1 MQKLVPSWLGTPR
14 RRVAALLAFVNLM
27 LFAVVWIALESSYQH
42 HRDGSETASRNIS
55 HLLSQSVASDIDR
68 IDIALVALV
77 GEMARLQATHQQL
90 DSAATK
96 SFLAQLHAHLPMVMG
111 LSVTNADGIIV
122 VGTKEGAQGISLAD
136 RPYFQR
142 LRDHPQPELLISSP
156 LQGRLSGKNVL
167 VFARRLEQADGRFSG
182 MVYAAVEI
190 AWFEDKVQNLD
201 LGRHG
206 AVALRGDATRGFD
219 LVVRF
224 PPQPQPIPQ
233 STMSATFQARIA
245 ANPQGGT
252 YEAKAGS
259 DGVTRIVTY
268 QAISSYPLISMVGL
282 ATEDMVEEW
291 FSEAFKVLLLAGV
304 FLVVTLL
311 GGLGLIRSW
320 RTLEVRTEQL
330 ARSNADLEQFAY
342 VASHDLQTPLRNIG
356 LYTQL
361 LARRYR
367 DKIDDDANEFIKYI
381 VDGSKNMAR
390 MISDILEYS
399 RISSREFEKSS
410 TDLAEALHS
419 VLKNLGP
426 ILEEAG
432 GWLCIGALP
441 VVQAERVQMESLL
454 QNLIENAV
462 TYRHPERAPRIE
474 IWATHLVE
482 GRCQIAIRDN
492 GIGIDPAYREKVFDI
507 FQRLAPQAFPNGTGI
522 GLALCRRIVQR
533 FGGAIWIDSDR
544 DVGVT
549 FRFTLPAEPERDEP
563 AAAA

>member
-1 MQKLVPSWLGTPR
+1 MHKLVPSWLGTPR
-14 RRVAALLAFVNLM
+14 RRMVALLTFVNLM
-27 LFAVVWIALESSYQH
+27 LFTVVWIALDSSYQH
-42 HRDGSETASRNIS
+42 HRDGSETTSRNIS

-68 IDIALVALV
+68 IDIALVAV
-77 GEMARLQATHQQL
+77 TGEMARLQATHQRL

-111 LSVTNADGIIV
+111 LSVTNADGAIV
-122 VGTKEGAQGISLAD
+122 VGTKDGSQGISLAD

-142 LRDHPQPELLISSP
+142 LRDHPQPELLISPP

-182 MVYAAVEI
+182 VVYAAVEI
-190 AWFEDKVQNLD
+190 AWFEDKVQRLD
-201 LGRHG
+201 LGRYG

-224 PPQPQPIPQ
+224 PSQPQSSPQ
-233 STMSATFQARIA
+233 AAMSTTFQTRIA
-245 ANPQGGT
+245 ADPQGGT

-259 DGVTRIVTY
+259 DGITRIVTY

-282 ATEDMVEEW
+282 ATEDMMEEW
-291 FSEAFKVLLLAGV
+291 FSEALKVLLLAGA
-304 FLVVTLL
+304 FLVITLL

-320 RTLEVRTEQL
+320 RILEVRTEQL

-367 DKIDDDANEFIKYI
+367 DKIDEDANEFIKYI

-399 RISSREFEKSS
+399 RISSYEFEKAS
-410 TDLAEALHS
+410 TDLAEALDS

-432 GWLCIGALP
+432 GWICIGALP

-462 TYRHPERAPRIE
+462 TYRHPERPPRIE
-474 IWATHLVE
+474 IRATRLLE

-492 GIGIDPAYREKVFDI
+492 GIGIDPAYRDKVFDI

-533 FGGAIWIDSDR
+533 FGGVIWIDSDR
-544 DVGVT
+544 DIGVT
-549 FRFTLPAEPERDEP
+549 FLFTLPVEPERDEP
-563 AAAA
+563 ATAS